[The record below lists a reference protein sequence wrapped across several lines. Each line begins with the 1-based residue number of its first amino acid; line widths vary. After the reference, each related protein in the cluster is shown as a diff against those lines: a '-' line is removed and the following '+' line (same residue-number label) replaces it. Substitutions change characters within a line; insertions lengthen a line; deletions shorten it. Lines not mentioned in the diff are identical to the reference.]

1 MSPLKLQENEGENSL
16 SPEPDN
22 SPSRAYQESPEK
34 PFAENQNFEQGR
46 ASKFEVSETI
56 KEDEPDMHETQRSKF
71 KIKPFT
77 SRRYPSSTYLYSIE
91 LPIRKS

>member
-1 MSPLKLQENEGENSL
+1 MKLHEGSGENSV

-34 PFAENQNFEQGR
+34 PFAENQHFEQGR
-46 ASKFEVSETI
+46 VSKFEVSETI

-77 SRRYPSSTYLYSIE
+77 SRRYLSSAHLLSIE